1 MVPGDIITAVD
12 GAPVASVARLL
23 GRLDEHSVGDT
34 VRLSVRR
41 GDQTIEVQATLQAGA
56 Q

>member
-1 MVPGDIITAVD
+1 
-12 GAPVASVARLL
+12 VARLL
-23 GRLDEHSVGDT
+23 GRLDEHRVGDT

-41 GDQTIEVQATLQAGA
+41 DDRTIEVPATLQAGA